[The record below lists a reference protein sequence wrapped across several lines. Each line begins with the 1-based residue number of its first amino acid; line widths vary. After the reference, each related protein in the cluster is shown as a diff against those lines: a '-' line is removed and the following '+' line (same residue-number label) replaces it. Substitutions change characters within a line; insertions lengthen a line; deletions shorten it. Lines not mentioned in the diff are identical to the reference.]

1 LSVTRLQGAAALVAI
16 AAVALVLRLIGLQ
29 FGLPSVYNPD
39 EVAIMSRAL
48 AMGKGSLNPHNF
60 LYPTFFFY
68 VLFAWVGLY
77 LAWSWITGRVASLSE
92 LPSLYFTDP
101 TGIYTAGRVLGVISG
116 VAGVLLLY
124 RLAHRFV
131 DRRAAIA
138 ASLLLA
144 TAPLHVRD
152 SHYVKH
158 DVFATTL
165 IIAAYLAISRV
176 WPATAQREPATR
188 DVVLAGAACGMAFS
202 THYYCVFLAI
212 PLAYAT
218 FHAFRAL
225 GTGAV
230 VRQLGVAAVSMIIVF
245 ILLSPFLLVEA
256 SAAWRDIVANRQIV
270 VDRGVTTGPFA
281 PAVRYVEML
290 VTDSM
295 GVPAILLAIMGGV
308 WMTATQPSRAM
319 LLLAFP
325 VAFFL
330 FITNTVPA
338 SRYLNPV
345 LPFVAIFAGWMLSQ
359 IATRFRL
366 PAPVFWVAVVA
377 AGMPGAIESYRT
389 GMFFRQDDTRS
400 LAQAFIENHVAD
412 GSSLAIQ
419 PYSVQ
424 LDTSKAGLIEALT
437 QNVGSAAAAS
447 TKFQLQLAQSPY
459 PSPAYR
465 LIYLGSGGLDADK
478 LYVEYSALQ
487 NGLEP
492 LRRLGVAYIVV
503 KRYNTEDPATAR
515 FLSALVREGRQIA
528 AFSPYRSGVTGAEQ
542 ALVEPFLHN
551 TDSTISDALE
561 RPGPPLEIWHIDGSG
576 T

>member
-1 LSVTRLQGAAALVAI
+1 
-16 AAVALVLRLIGLQ
+16 
-29 FGLPSVYNPD
+29 
-39 EVAIMSRAL
+39 
-48 AMGKGSLNPHNF
+48 MGKGSLNPHNF

-68 VLFAWVGLY
+68 VLFVWVGLY
-77 LAWSWITGRVASLSE
+77 LTWSWVSGRVASVSE
-92 LPSLYFTDP
+92 LPSLYFTDA
-101 TGIYTAGRVLGVISG
+101 TGIYTAGRLLGVISG
-116 VAGVLLLY
+116 VAGVVLLY
-124 RLAHRFV
+124 RLAHRFA
-131 DRRAAIA
+131 DRRAAIV

-176 WPATAQREPATR
+176 WPREAQPGPSTR
-188 DVVLAGAACGMAFS
+188 DVVLSGAVCGMAFS
-202 THYYCVFLAI
+202 THYYCVFLAL
-212 PLAYAT
+212 PLAYAV
-218 FHAFRAL
+218 FQAFKTL
-225 GTGAV
+225 GVAVV
-230 VRQLGVAAVSMIIVF
+230 VRQLTVAAVSMIGVF
-245 ILLSPFLLVEA
+245 ILLSPFLLVEP
-256 SAAWRDIVANRQIV
+256 STAWRDIVANRQIV
-270 VDRGVTTGPFA
+270 VDRGVATGPFA
-281 PAVRYVEML
+281 PVLRYVEML

-295 GVPAILLAIMGGV
+295 GLPAIVLGLVGAL
-308 WMTATQPSRAM
+308 WMAVTQPSRAM

-325 VAFFL
+325 VVFFL

-345 LPFVAIFAGWMLSQ
+345 LPFVAIFAGWALAQ
-359 IATRFRL
+359 IAARFRF
-366 PAPVFWVAVVA
+366 PAPVFWVAVA
-377 AGMPGAIESYRT
+377 AAAWPGTIDSFRA
-389 GMFFRQDDTRS
+389 GMFFRQVDTRS
-400 LAQAFIENHVAD
+400 LAQAFIENHIAD
-412 GSSLAIQ
+412 GSSVAVQ

-424 LDTSKAGLIEALT
+424 LATSKAGLIEALT
-437 QNVGSAAAAS
+437 RNVGSAAAAS

-478 LYVEYSALQ
+478 IYVEYPAL
-487 NGLEP
+487 GTSLES